1 MKFDTFTYFYPEKPI
16 LIDKNQALF
25 QTFSKSPDWVAERKY
40 NGNRLELHYF
50 EGKFQFWN
58 RHGAKFA
65 RFEAGKELLDI
76 LNKMPL
82 KGYCIFDG
90 ELRNNK
96 VIGIKQKIMLFDVF
110 MWDGELLNTTP
121 FKNRRQ
127 MLADM
132 IPIDGD
138 PVGIPY
144 QFTTDFP
151 KIFEAV
157 IKDAEIEGLV
167 MKKLDGVLGV
177 SRKANNDSRWMYKVR
192 RPGTTYQF

>member
-1 MKFDTFTYFYPEKPI
+1 MKFDTFTYFYPEKPV
-16 LIDKNQALF
+16 LIDKNQSLF
-25 QTFSKSPDWVAERKY
+25 QMFSKSPDWVAERKY

-58 RHGAKFA
+58 RYGGAFK

-76 LNKMPL
+76 LNKLPL

-110 MWDGELLNTTP
+110 MWDGELVTAP

-132 IPIDGD
+132 IPVDGD

-144 QFTTDFP
+144 QFATDFP
-151 KIFEAV
+151 KVFEEV

-167 MKKLDGVLGV
+167 MKKLSGTLGI

-192 RPGTTYQF
+192 RPGSTYQF